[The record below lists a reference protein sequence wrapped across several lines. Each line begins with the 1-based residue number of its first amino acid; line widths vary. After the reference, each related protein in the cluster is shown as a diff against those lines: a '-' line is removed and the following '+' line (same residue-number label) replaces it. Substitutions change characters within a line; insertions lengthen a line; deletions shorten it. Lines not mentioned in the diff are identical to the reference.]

1 MPNINREPLTG
12 VTAVHDLIIKG
23 ATVIDGA
30 GNAART
36 ADVAVDGDRI
46 VAIGRVDGAA
56 HETVAADGL
65 VLAPGIVDLHTHYD
79 AQLTWDATASPSP
92 SLGVT
97 TVVMGNCGFGIAP
110 CPPSMRDLLCT
121 NLSEVEA
128 MPIDDLRA
136 GIDWSFETFP
146 EYMDLLRRKGSYPNA
161 AVFIGHSTVRSVVMG
176 AAGSERAATDDEI
189 AAMKA
194 IVRGALD
201 AGAVG
206 FASSHSRNHFG
217 HGGVPMPSRLA
228 EQRELD
234 ALVGTLG
241 EAGHGVFQ
249 ITVGP
254 DDTVEELEAL
264 AALSGRPVIFSALFH
279 NDAFPE
285 RAPTMLD
292 QCSAA
297 QSRGNRVY
305 AQVGCQ
311 PLSMDFTLANAYPM
325 QSLEVWDELKGASA
339 ERIAAAIADRSFR
352 DRFRAQLAEP
362 KRGKIF
368 YGDWQRVEIAQAA
381 QPANRPLEGLAITAI
396 ASERSVDPLDCFFDL
411 ALEERLGTVFSAK
424 LLNADED
431 AVEPLLRHPASLVSL
446 SDAGAHLALMCDAG
460 YGLTLLGHWVRDR
473 GALDLVEAVRQV
485 TSVPA
490 DLYGIAD
497 RGRIAVGA
505 FADLLLFDPAS
516 VGCTRSR
523 RVHDMPGGGS
533 RLMRDPVGVNGVWVN
548 GLQVFDGHD
557 YTSPDRSPGRIL
569 DQFAA

>member
-1 MPNINREPLTG
+1 MVKRSG
-12 VTAVHDLIIKG
+12 VATVHDLVIKG

-30 GNAART
+30 GGTARV
-36 ADVAVDGDRI
+36 ADVAVDGDR
-46 VAIGRVDGAA
+46 VTAIGRVDDGAR
-56 HETVAADGL
+56 ETVSADGL

-79 AQLTWDATASPSP
+79 AQLTWDPTASPSP
-92 SLGVT
+92 ALGVT

-110 CPPSMRDLLCT
+110 CPPSVRDLLCT

-128 MPIDDLRA
+128 MPIDSLRA
-136 GIDWSFETFP
+136 GIDWSFETFS

-161 AVFIGHSTVRSVVMG
+161 AVFVGHSTVRSVVMG
-176 AAGSERAATDDEI
+176 EAGSERAANDDEI
-189 AAMKA
+189 AAMRA

-228 EQRELD
+228 EQRELE

-264 AALSGRPVIFSALFH
+264 AAMSGRPVIFSALFH

-292 QCSAA
+292 QCAEA

-325 QSLEVWDELKGASA
+325 QSLEVWDTLKGASSD
-339 ERIAAAIADRSFR
+339 RIATAIADRSFR
-352 DRFRAQLAEP
+352 ERFRAQLAEP

-368 YGDWQRVEIAQAA
+368 YGDWQRVEVAQVAEDSRRA
-381 QPANRPLEGLAITAI
+381 LEGSAITAI
-396 ASERSVDPLDCFFDL
+396 AAGRGIDPLDCFFDL
-411 ALEERLGTVFSAK
+411 ALEENLETVFSAK

-446 SDAGAHLALMCDAG
+446 SDAGAHLSLMCDAG
-460 YGLTLLGHWVRDR
+460 YGLNLLGHWVRDR
-473 GALDLVEAVRQV
+473 GALDLVEAVRQI

-490 DLYGIAD
+490 DLYGVAG
-497 RGRIAVGA
+497 RGRIAVGG
-505 FADLLLFDPAS
+505 FADLLLFDPTT
-516 VGCTRSR
+516 VGCSRSR

-533 RLMRDPVGVNGVWVN
+533 RLMRDPIGVRGVWVN
-548 GLQVFDGHD
+548 GCRVFDGESYIAVKHG
-557 YTSPDRSPGRIL
+557 PGTIL
-569 DQFAA
+569 DRFVA